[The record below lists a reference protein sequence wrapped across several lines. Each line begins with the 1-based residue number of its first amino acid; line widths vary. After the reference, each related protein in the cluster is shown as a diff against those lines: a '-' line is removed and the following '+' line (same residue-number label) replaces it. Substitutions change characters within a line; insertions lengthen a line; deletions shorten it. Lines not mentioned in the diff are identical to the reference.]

1 MEWKVAQFDL
11 FHKSPKVTTRY
22 LGSFCDRKG
31 WLRKHINICHQSEQN
46 LSKWTN
52 LVALFQNV
60 RKAERR
66 CQLSSIIFS
75 TATRESKFATFK
87 RTKEREEWMHC

>member
-22 LGSFCDRKG
+22 LGSLCK
-31 WLRKHINICHQSEQN
+31 NICHQSEQN

-87 RTKEREEWMHC
+87 RTKEREEWMHY